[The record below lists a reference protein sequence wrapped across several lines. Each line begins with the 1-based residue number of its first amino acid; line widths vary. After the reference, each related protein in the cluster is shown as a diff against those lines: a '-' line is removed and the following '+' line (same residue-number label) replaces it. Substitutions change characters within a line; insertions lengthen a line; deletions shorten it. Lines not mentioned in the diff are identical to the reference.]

1 MGFYSSHRVEKN
13 IQFLYDSYMLPVDV
27 ICVGD
32 AKLDIFLTIDEN
44 NTHVKLDN
52 NTRELR
58 FGHGEKIEVK
68 KMNLSVGGNASN
80 VAVGVSRLGLK
91 SSLVAEIG
99 EDEFSQK
106 IINSLTQEN
115 VDLELVKQ
123 IANED
128 SSITVGI
135 NFKGDRTLFTEHVQR
150 EHEFDFGEKTAKVI
164 YLTSLGP
171 IWEKA
176 YEKTLDFTEKN
187 NIKLIFN
194 PGTFQI
200 EKRNSII
207 WHIIS
212 KSDVLFVNK
221 EEAEELLYGKE
232 INLSINSQNYV
243 KKLLYGLKS
252 LGAKI
257 VAITDGNAGSFAMD
271 GTHNAYQLGI
281 IPCEVVEKTGA
292 GDAYTSG
299 FISAILNGENIEE
312 AMRWGAFNSSAVI
325 GEIGAEKG
333 LLTKEE
339 ILKKLKLNRDFKAKE
354 I

>member
-1 MGFYSSHRVEKN
+1 
-13 IQFLYDSYMLPVDV
+13 MLPIDV

-32 AKLDIFLTIDEN
+32 AKLDIFLIIDEK

-52 NTRELR
+52 STRELR

-68 KMNLSVGGNASN
+68 KMSLSVGGNAAN
-80 VAVGVSRLGLK
+80 VAVGISRLGFK

-99 EDEFSQK
+99 KDEFSQK
-106 IINSLTQEN
+106 IIDNLTQEDVN
-115 VDLELVKQ
+115 LELVKQ
-123 IANED
+123 ITNED

-150 EHEFDFGEKTAKVI
+150 EHDFDFGEKTAKVI

-176 YEKTLDFTEKN
+176 YEKTLEFIENN
-187 NIKLIFN
+187 NIELFFN
-194 PGTFQI
+194 PGTLQI

-207 WHIIS
+207 WHIIP

-232 INLSINSQNYV
+232 ISLPINSQNYV
-243 KKLLYGLKS
+243 NKLLYGLKS
-252 LGAKI
+252 LGAKT
-257 VAITDGNAGSFAMD
+257 VVITDGKTGSYAMD
-271 GTHNAYQLGI
+271 ETHNTYQLGI

-292 GDAYTSG
+292 GDAYAAG
-299 FISAILNGENIEE
+299 FISAILNQESIEE
-312 AMRWGAFNSSAVI
+312 AMRWGTFNSAAVI

-339 ILKKLKLNRDFKAKE
+339 ILEKLKSNEGLGAKK